1 VAYATVASA
10 LRVFRYTSS
19 VIDRVL
25 TRAAASVDRVVAR
38 ALLTRNARARARSG
52 AESLG
57 HDERMQALEK
67 IQAIYDRPEH
77 FETATDFFPSC
88 TDVTPEGRHV
98 RTMRYSGAG
107 RGAAKLSAEVVD
119 LTWPSRSPLHCAD
132 VANRFEHVENR
143 DAAARLFA
151 GQGASRAGRG
161 APSGR
166 PAVVLIHGYRAGQF
180 AIEQRVWPISWL
192 LRRGFDVALFVLP
205 FHGVRAPR
213 GRGPMFPSS
222 DPRVTNECLRQAMVD
237 LRVLRRHL
245 LSRGAPEVGV
255 MGMSLG
261 GYTTALAATVD
272 DWAFAVPL
280 IPLASFA
287 DMALRGGRFVG
298 DDDAQRAQHQ
308 ALEAAHRVVS
318 PLARA
323 PLVAPNRLKV
333 IAAEGDQVTTVA
345 QARKLADHFGVSLE
359 LVPGGHILQFGRRRA
374 FKSVG
379 RMFTELSLGEPRS

>member
-1 VAYATVASA
+1 
-10 LRVFRYTSS
+10 

-38 ALLTRNARARARSG
+38 ALITRSSRARSRSR

-57 HDERMQALEK
+57 HDERMRSLSA
-67 IQAIYDRPEH
+67 IQGIYDRPEH
-77 FETATDFFPSC
+77 FEVASEFFPWP
-88 TDVTPEGRHV
+88 TNVVPESRRV
-98 RTMRYSGAG
+98 RTMRYPGGG
-107 RGAAKLSAEVVD
+107 RGARRHAEVLD
-119 LTWPSRSPLHCAD
+119 LTWPSRPPLHCAD
-132 VANRFEHVENR
+132 VGDRLEHSENR
-143 DAAARLFA
+143 RGAARLFA
-151 GQGASRAGRG
+151 GEH
-161 APSGR
+161 APGVHAAAGR

-180 AIEQRVWPISWL
+180 VVEERAWPISWL

-213 GRGPMFPSS
+213 RRGPMFPNS
-222 DPRVTNECLRQAMVD
+222 DPRVTNECLRQAMMD
-237 LRVLRRHL
+237 LRVLRTHL
-245 LSRGAPEVGV
+245 LDRGAPDVGV

-261 GYTTALAATVD
+261 GYTTALTATID
-272 DWAFAVPL
+272 EWAFAVPL

-298 DDDAQRAQHQ
+298 DDAAQRAQHE

-323 PLVAPNRLKV
+323 PRISRDRIKV
-333 IAAEGDQVTTVA
+333 IAAAGDQVTTVP
-345 QARKLADHFGVSLE
+345 QARKLAEHFGVPLE
-359 LVPGGHILQFGRRRA
+359 LVPGGHILQFGRGRA

-379 RMFTELSLGEPRS
+379 RMLSDLSLGEPHDSASLTV